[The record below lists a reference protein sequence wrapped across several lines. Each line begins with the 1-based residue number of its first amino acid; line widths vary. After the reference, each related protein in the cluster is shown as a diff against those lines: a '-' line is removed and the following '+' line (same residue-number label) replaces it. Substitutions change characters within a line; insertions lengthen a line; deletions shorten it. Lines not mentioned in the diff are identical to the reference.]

1 MNTPSQLV
9 ASALKRV
16 TETGLPRPDGLP
28 DPHEHTD
35 APPELRDKLP
45 SRAAKGPHPDL
56 MHAPV
61 GRPPEG
67 GPMPDAKLDSAEAA
81 WGFYQALE
89 HNDEEEQQAWVNA
102 IKAGGLD
109 TVGLVE
115 LGLHFRAF
123 RNGGRAAGKLI
134 DMLKGT
140 TPETET

>member
-16 TETGLPRPDGLP
+16 TETEVKPGHRDDGGSLGP
-28 DPHEHTD
+28 IEPAPGEDSPHVSV
-35 APPELRDKLP
+35 R
-45 SRAAKGPHPDL
+45 
-56 MHAPV
+56 
-61 GRPPEG
+61 RPPEG

-89 HNDEEEQQAWVNA
+89 HNNEEEQQAWVNA

-109 TVGLVE
+109 TVGLIE